1 MKYMQLLVKTIPFY
15 LPPHYKFIWP
25 QGEQDKQY
33 CNKIAIK
40 FLKLNHNA
48 NMTGKGF
55 PIEMYMRGLPH
66 EVYFIVLILQGQ
78 IIMGFI
84 KKMVTSYVVGDLVLL
99 D

>member
-1 MKYMQLLVKTIPFY
+1 MQLLVKTIPFY

-33 CNKIAIK
+33 CNEIAIK

-48 NMTGKGF
+48 NITGKGF

-78 IIMGFI
+78 IIMGSI
-84 KKMVTSYVVGDLVLL
+84 KKMVISYVVGDLVLL